1 MSKILL
7 GIKGVVTLGLATM
20 TALWG
25 WFGWLVALWIL
36 LLFLDWV
43 TGTWKAKA
51 KGTWSSQVAREG
63 AWHKRGAMATVLMSF
78 LLDMVL
84 GQIINQLPVTM
95 PFTYTVALCPLV
107 IMWYVL
113 TEAGSIVENA
123 GELGAPVPKWLR
135 KGIAAFRDKVDDQ
148 MNAQVDAQ
156 VDAKEGGHEGLPE
169 VEDTEDGDNG

>member
-156 VDAKEGGHEGLPE
+156 VDAHEGDQE
-169 VEDTEDGDNG
+169 ADQDSSAGDD